1 SGGAAWR
8 ARPRAG
14 GWNRALP
21 SPARVEPTMP
31 RGRAALL
38 ALGALLACGLLLLPP
53 AARRHVPARLPANA
67 TVRAGVAWVGRRPDV
82 LLLHGQAFSSGTWQ
96 ALGTLALLAA
106 EGHRAVA
113 IDLPGRSESAGAVA
127 RGRGRAAFLRHVVQ
141 RLGLRRPVLVSPSMS
156 GRFAL
161 PFLLAHG
168 RQLAGFVPIAPV
180 GTREYGAVQ
189 YQQVQT
195 PTLILYG
202 DRDTG
207 LGQQALQSLRHLPKH
222 RVVVLPGA
230 GHACYMDKP
239 EDFHRALLGF
249 LGQLQ

>member
-1 SGGAAWR
+1 
-8 ARPRAG
+8 
-14 GWNRALP
+14 
-21 SPARVEPTMP
+21 MP
-31 RGRAALL
+31 RGRPALL
-38 ALGALLACGLLLLPP
+38 ALGAVLVCVPLLLLP
-53 AARRHVPARLPANA
+53 AARRHGPARLPANA
-67 TVRAGVAWVGRRPDV
+67 TVRAGVMPGDPAVAYREAAAPRFPASSRPDV
-82 LLLHGQAFSSGTWQ
+82 LLLHGQAFTSGTWQ

-113 IDLPGRSESAGAVA
+113 IDLPGSVA
-127 RGRGRAAFLRHVVQ
+127 TQWGRAAFLQRVVRQ
-141 RLGLRRPVLVSPSMS
+141 LGLQRPVLVSPSMS

-168 RQLAGFVPIAPV
+168 EQLAGFVPIAPV
-180 GTREYGAVQ
+180 GTREYSAVQ

-202 DRDTG
+202 ERDTG
-207 LGQQALQSLRHLPKH
+207 LGQQALQSLQHLPKH

-239 EDFHRALLGF
+239 EDFHQALLGF
-249 LGQLQ
+249 LGQLK

>member
-1 SGGAAWR
+1 MS
-8 ARPRAG
+8 
-14 GWNRALP
+14 
-21 SPARVEPTMP
+21 
-31 RGRAALL
+31 RGRQALL
-38 ALGALLACGLLLLPP
+38 ALCAVLACGLLLLLP
-53 AARRHVPARLPANA
+53 AARRHGPARRPANA
-67 TVRAGVAWVGRRPDV
+67 TVRAGVTPGDPAVAYREAAVPAASRPDV
-82 LLLHGQAFSSGTWQ
+82 LLLHGQAFTSGTWQ

-113 IDLPGRSESAGAVA
+113 IDLPGYGDSPPARTVA
-127 RGRGRAAFLRHVVQ
+127 TQRGRASFLQHVVQ
-141 RLGLRRPVLVSPSMS
+141 QLGLQSPVLVSPSMS

-161 PFLLAHG
+161 PFLLAHSE
-168 RQLAGFVPIAPV
+168 QLAGFVPIAPV
-180 GTREYGAVQ
+180 GTREYSAVQ
-189 YQQVQT
+189 YRQVQT

>member
-1 SGGAAWR
+1 
-8 ARPRAG
+8 
-14 GWNRALP
+14 
-21 SPARVEPTMP
+21 MP
-31 RGRAALL
+31 RTRPVLPLLFALL
-38 ALGALLACGLLLLPP
+38 CCVVLLLLLP
-53 AARRHVPARLPANA
+53 AARRHGPSRRPANI
-67 TVRAGVAWVGRRPDV
+67 TVRVSVLPGDPAVSYMEPAVPGPLASRRPAV
-82 LLLHGQAFSSGTWQ
+82 LLLHGQAFTSSTWQ
-96 ALGTLALLAA
+96 ALGTLELLAA
-106 EGHRAVA
+106 AGHRAVA
-113 IDLPGRSESAGAVA
+113 IDLPGYGDSPPAGML
-127 RGRGRAAFLRHVVQ
+127 GTQQGRAAFLLYVIQ
-141 RLGLRRPVLVSPSMS
+141 QLGLHRPVLISPSMS

-161 PFLLAHG
+161 PFLLAHSE
-168 RQLAGFVPIAPV
+168 QLAGFVPIAPV
-180 GTREYGAVQ
+180 GTREYSAVQ

-207 LGQQALQSLRHLPKH
+207 LGHQALQSLQHLPKH